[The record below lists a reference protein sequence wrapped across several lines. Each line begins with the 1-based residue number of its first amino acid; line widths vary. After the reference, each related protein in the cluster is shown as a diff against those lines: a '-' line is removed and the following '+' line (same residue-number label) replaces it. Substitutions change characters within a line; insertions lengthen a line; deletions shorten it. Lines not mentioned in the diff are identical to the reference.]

1 MDRPTPD
8 HASPKVVLRH
18 NRSEQRMIVPL
29 RTYQRQW
36 AKRFRNWQLAPGNF
50 VARPCLTI
58 SECLAALTEARR

>member
-1 MDRPTPD
+1 MDRPVSLQ
-8 HASPKVVLRH
+8 ASPKVVLRH
-18 NRSEQRMIVPL
+18 NRTEQRMIVPL

-58 SECLAALTEARR
+58 SECLAALRETER